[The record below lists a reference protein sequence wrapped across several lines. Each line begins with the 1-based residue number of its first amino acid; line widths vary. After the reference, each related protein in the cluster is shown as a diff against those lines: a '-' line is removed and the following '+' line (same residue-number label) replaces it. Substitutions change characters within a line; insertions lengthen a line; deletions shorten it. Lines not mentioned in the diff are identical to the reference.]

1 MLIAMLGMK
10 RQLEFNQVRV
20 RAQFRQWSA
29 RLMRLGISEQAVSQW
44 SDAWMEAF
52 RVAAAITNRQLDAGR
67 VTGRQDNTRQLL
79 RTTLSFD
86 EFSVYFLFNVDRIR
100 HYLIQTQRS
109 IDTLPAYLLR
119 QLVGR
124 VPISESQLVNF
135 GNGPIIAIDWAAG
148 DSQLLMVSGFQTMA
162 DCMDQSEM
170 PLYCLSFSEVL
181 ASGALQTEYEK
192 CMYLFL
198 GQAALWQRSNDVDM
212 VERVLTGTYAADVL
226 KNLGA

>member
-86 EFSVYFLFNVDRIR
+86 EFSVYFFI
-100 HYLIQTQRS
+100 
-109 IDTLPAYLLR
+109 
-119 QLVGR
+119 
-124 VPISESQLVNF
+124 
-135 GNGPIIAIDWAAG
+135 
-148 DSQLLMVSGFQTMA
+148 
-162 DCMDQSEM
+162 
-170 PLYCLSFSEVL
+170 
-181 ASGALQTEYEK
+181 
-192 CMYLFL
+192 
-198 GQAALWQRSNDVDM
+198 
-212 VERVLTGTYAADVL
+212 
-226 KNLGA
+226 